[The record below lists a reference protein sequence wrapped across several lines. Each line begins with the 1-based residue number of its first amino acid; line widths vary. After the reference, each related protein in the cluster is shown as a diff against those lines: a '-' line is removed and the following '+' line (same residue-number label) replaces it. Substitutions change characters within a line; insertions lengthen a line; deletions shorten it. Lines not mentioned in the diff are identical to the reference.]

1 VHAARQP
8 GSLPGLASRLH
19 YERHRPE
26 QTTLYRLVQQH
37 AASFIAHTEASTD
50 AELPRFI
57 KDEFDAFLE
66 CGILAHGFLRLRC
79 GECGHD
85 KLLAFSC
92 KRRGFCPSCG
102 ARRMSQTAAHL
113 VDHVIPHVPVRQWV
127 LSLPIPLRVLLAAQ
141 PELVTPVLQVVQRV
155 VTRHLLRQAGLKA
168 DEGHG
173 GAVTLIQ
180 RFGSAANL
188 NIHLHCLVLDGVY
201 CCDADGSPAFIEAD
215 APTDDELHA
224 LLQTVIARLMK
235 MLTRRGVLVE
245 DMGQT
250 YLAEPD
256 ADGEEARTLRPL
268 QAAAITYRIAF
279 GPRAGQK
286 VLTLRGAMPRED
298 SARQPLC
305 ADIDGFSLHAAVRVE
320 AHDRKRLEQLCR
332 YITRPALSDERVQV
346 NAAGQVELKLKT
358 PWRDGTTHLVL
369 SPLEFMQRLAAL
381 VPRPRLHLIRFHGVL
396 APNAKLRSLVV
407 PQGPEVEERATAAV
421 AASEC
426 VVQTETNP
434 DRPDRPHRIAWARL
448 LKRVFDIDMQHCPNC
463 GAGELEIIAA
473 ILGRPAIQKILD
485 HLVSDPQP
493 PPEAPGTRAG
503 AALHRLSRGRRQRPS
518 PSAALPPDSRGGA
531 AGRVGATGITPGS
544 TPTSSP
550 RLRPVMA
557 RRPADLTAAAVA
569 KPDSCT

>member
-1 VHAARQP
+1 LRWRP
-8 GSLPGLASRLH
+8 GPLRAPP
-19 YERHRPE
+19 PE

-37 AASFIAHTEASTD
+37 AATFFAQAEEAAGAD
-50 AELPRFI
+50 LPQFV

-79 GECGHD
+79 GDCGHD

-127 LSLPIPLRVLLAAQ
+127 LSLPIPLRLLLAAQ

-155 VTRHLLRQAGLKA
+155 ITRYLLHGVGLKA
-168 DEGHG
+168 TRADS

-201 CCDADGSPAFIEAD
+201 RCGAEGVPVFVEAG

-224 LLQTVIARLMK
+224 LLHTVIARLMK

-245 DMGQT
+245 EMGQT
-250 YLAEPD
+250 WLAEPD
-256 ADGEEARTLRPL
+256 ADGDEARTLRPL

-286 VLTLRGAMPRED
+286 VLTLRGAMARFGLAREL
-298 SARQPLC
+298 LC
-305 ADIDGFSLHAAVRVE
+305 SDIDGFSLHAAVRVE
-320 AHDRKRLEQLCR
+320 AHERKRLEQLCR
-332 YITRPALSDERVQV
+332 YITRPALADERVQL

-358 PWRDGTTHLVL
+358 PWRDGTTHLVM

-396 APNAKLRSLVV
+396 APNAKLRALVV
-407 PQGPEVEERATAAV
+407 PQGPPKDEQAARR
-421 AASEC
+421 C
-426 VVQTETNP
+426 RIR
-434 DRPDRPHRIAWARL
+434 RP
-448 LKRVFDIDMQHCPNC
+448 V
-463 GAGELEIIAA
+463 
-473 ILGRPAIQKILD
+473 
-485 HLVSDPQP
+485 
-493 PPEAPGTRAG
+493 
-503 AALHRLSRGRRQRPS
+503 RGRDRPS
-518 PSAALPPDSRGGA
+518 PARTHQLGTAAQAGVRYRHAALPELRRRGAQDHRRHPGAAGDREDPCSPGAGSAAAAQGSGARGGA
-531 AGRVGATGITPGS
+531 ALRCLSRLRCRTPIATGCGYPAAGVA
-544 TPTSSP
+544 
-550 RLRPVMA
+550 LR
-557 RRPADLTAAAVA
+557 AVSA
-569 KPDSCT
+569 SHGQHQGQP